1 MGGLLEDQAARDE
14 LQWRG
19 EWFVRVCMY
28 IFQLRMIICYL
39 NRQFSGLNP
48 NSDALKL
55 ITVSFAAGRLWYDGI
70 NLFSQSHSSHW
81 AMERR
86 SLLFFYF
93 AEEKLQ
99 CGFLLL
105 WKLGEKWKVL
115 LRPQNPGLTRV
126 VRRTKR
132 NFTVVTLWQKLLYLN
147 GSCKMCVSEC
157 PSITDCKSWGESV
170 LLSLK
175 LQKRHYHKIL

>member
-86 SLLFFYF
+86 SLLFF
-93 AEEKLQ
+93 
-99 CGFLLL
+99 LLC
-105 WKLGEKWKVL
+105 WGKTTVWVPFIMETGGKVKSA
-115 LRPQNPGLTRV
+115 PASPGLTRV

-132 NFTVVTLWQKLLYLN
+132 NFTVVTIRQKLLYLN

>member
-1 MGGLLEDQAARDE
+1 MWKCWHYYCNFFKCKKYGRFRHMGGLLEDQAARDE

-28 IFQLRMIICYL
+28 IFQLWMIICYL

-86 SLLFFYF
+86 SLLFFT
-93 AEEKLQ
+93 
-99 CGFLLL
+99 
-105 WKLGEKWKVL
+105 L
-115 LRPQNPGLTRV
+115 LRKNYSVGSFYYGNWGKSEKCSCVP
-126 VRRTKR
+126 RT
-132 NFTVVTLWQKLLYLN
+132 QDLL
-147 GSCKMCVSEC
+147 E
-157 PSITDCKSWGESV
+157 
-170 LLSLK
+170 
-175 LQKRHYHKIL
+175 